1 MPILDF
7 TKLTPD
13 NQAVKDLKDL
23 IQLTVF
29 QCEEME
35 RFMTFMPNVTNGK
48 KVGFIGEM
56 EDVGVA
62 GSGCDPIY
70 QKVAIAAAQK
80 VWEIGDWQIPL
91 EMCYTELENTIAKYC
106 LKTGTEIADL
116 TSTEYMDGIVLPKLK
131 EAVMKMMWR
140 FTWFGDKN
148 AATVTNGGQI
158 TDELNIELFKT
169 CDGFFK
175 RLFAI
180 CASNEGQHTTIA
192 ANNEASYALQKT
204 KMKELG
210 AATTVFDAMLAD
222 ADSRIFQKSGHAIFA
237 TKSMCDSLSHDVR
250 EKYKVIMP
258 WQVVFDGLEIGEYD
272 GVTVVKCSIW
282 DRFIQAYQNNKT
294 KLNLPHRAVLC
305 SPENLMYGC
314 EGSDPMSE
322 LDIWFDR
329 KERKNYIYST
339 GKLGSMIG
347 EDNLVQVAY

>member
-1 MPILDF
+1 MLDF
-7 TKLTPD
+7 SKLTPD
-13 NQAVKDLKDL
+13 NQAVKDLKEL

-29 QCEEME
+29 LSEDMAQ
-35 RFMTFMPNVTNGK
+35 FMTFMPKVTTGK
-48 KVGFIGEM
+48 KLGFIGEM
-56 EDVGVA
+56 EDVGKA
-62 GSGCDPIY
+62 DAGCDPTY

-80 VWEIGDWQIPL
+80 EWELGSWEVPL
-91 EMCYTELENTIAKYC
+91 EMCYADLENTIAQYC

-131 EAVMKMMWR
+131 EAMMKMLWR

-148 AATVTNGGQI
+148 ATDITAGGQI
-158 TDELNIELFKT
+158 TDGLNIELFKT

-180 CASNEGQHTTIA
+180 CATNAGQHTTIA
-192 ANNEASYALQKT
+192 ANGEASYALQRS

-210 AATTVFDAMLAD
+210 AATSVFDSMLED
-222 ADSRIFQKSGHAIFA
+222 ADSRIFQKSDHAIFA
-237 TKSMCDSLSHDVR
+237 TKSMCDALSRDIK

-258 WQVVFDGLEIGEYD
+258 WETVFDGLEVGEYD
-272 GVTVVKCSIW
+272 GVKVVKCSLW

-305 SPENLMYGC
+305 SPSNLFYGC
-314 EGSDPMSE
+314 EGDNPMSE
-322 LDIWFDR
+322 LDVWF
-329 KERKNYIYST
+329 ERKPRKNFIYSA
-339 GKLGSMIG
+339 GKLGSLIG